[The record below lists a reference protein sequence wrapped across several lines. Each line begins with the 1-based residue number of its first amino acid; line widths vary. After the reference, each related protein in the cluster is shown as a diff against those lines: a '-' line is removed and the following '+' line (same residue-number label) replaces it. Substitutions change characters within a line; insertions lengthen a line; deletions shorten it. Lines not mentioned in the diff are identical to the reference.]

1 MLFINGGGSAPFPIL
16 PAGGVGPS
24 VLFVSNAHPSVPAP
38 TPILSPRALDFNPR
52 GWLRYAR
59 DWRAPPCVNIAPRV
73 SAGYGAVLPNSA
85 QRGQPNEVRT
95 SLRAI
100 DQLHPAIRNWFSG
113 QFAAPTPCQIEAW
126 PAILEG
132 RHALIAAPTGSG
144 KTLAA
149 FLAVIDRLVR
159 EAEGGGLADTTAV
172 VYVSPLKALGNDI
185 HRNLEA
191 PLLGIAREL
200 QRLGSGD
207 IAIRSGV
214 RTGDTPAAE
223 RLRMRRSPPHIL
235 VTTPESLY
243 ILLTSAGGRA
253 MLETAHTVIVDEVHA
268 VAATKRGAHLALS
281 LARLDALAGQ
291 GLRRIGLSATQRPID
306 EVARYLC
313 GEGPCHI
320 VDMGHRRAWDLGLV
334 LPQSP
339 LAAVMSN
346 EVWGEVYDRLAD
358 LITRH
363 RTTIVFVNT
372 RRMAERVAR
381 HLSERLDT
389 TGEAPCIAAHHGSLA
404 REHRLSAE
412 ARLKGGSLRALVAT
426 ASLELGIDVGEVDLC
441 CQIGS
446 PRSIATLLQR
456 VGRSGHAIAGLP
468 KGRLFPLSRDDL
480 IECSALLEA
489 ARRGEIDRLAVP
501 PGAVDVLA
509 QQLVA
514 IVAAEDYDEDRLFDL
529 VRGTHPYRALTRPE
543 LEAVVR
549 LLSEGYSG
557 RWGRRAA
564 YLHRDAVNRRL
575 RPRRGARLIAV
586 TSGGAIPEIADYE
599 VRE

>member
-1 MLFINGGGSAPFPIL
+1 GSP
-16 PAGGVGPS
+16 
-24 VLFVSNAHPSVPAP
+24 
-38 TPILSPRALDFNPR
+38 
-52 GWLRYAR
+52 
-59 DWRAPPCVNIAPRV
+59 
-73 SAGYGAVLPNSA
+73 
-85 QRGQPNEVRT
+85 
-95 SLRAI
+95 
-100 DQLHPAIRNWFSG
+100 
-113 QFAAPTPCQIEAW
+113 
-126 PAILEG
+126 
-132 RHALIAAPTGSG
+132 
-144 KTLAA
+144 
-149 FLAVIDRLVR
+149 
-159 EAEGGGLADTTAV
+159 
-172 VYVSPLKALGNDI
+172 
-185 HRNLEA
+185 
-191 PLLGIAREL
+191 
-200 QRLGSGD
+200 D

-223 RLRMRRSPPHIL
+223 RLRMRRQPPHIL

-268 VAATKRGAHLALS
+268 VCATKRGAHLALS
-281 LARLDALAGQ
+281 LARLDALAGKQ
-291 GLRRIGLSATQRPID
+291 LRRIGLSATQRPID

-320 VDMGHRRAWDLGLV
+320 VDMGHRRAWDLDLV

-358 LITRH
+358 LIARH
-363 RTTIVFVNT
+363 RTTLVFVNT

-389 TGEAPCIAAHHGSLA
+389 TGEASCIAAHHGSLA

-412 ARLKGGSLRALVAT
+412 ARLKEGSLRTLVAT

-489 ARRGEIDRLAVP
+489 ARRGELDRLTVP
-501 PGAVDVLA
+501 PGAIDVLA

-514 IVAAEDYDEDRLFDL
+514 IVAAEDYGEDWLFDL
-529 VRGTHPYRALTRPE
+529 VRGAHPYRALTRSE
-543 LEAVVR
+543 FAAVVR
-549 LLSEGYSG
+549 CLSEGYSG

-586 TSGGAIPEIADYE
+586 TSGGAIPEIADFE
-599 VRE
+599 VREEPGGGFVGTLNEDFAIES

>member
-1 MLFINGGGSAPFPIL
+1 M
-16 PAGGVGPS
+16 
-24 VLFVSNAHPSVPAP
+24 
-38 TPILSPRALDFNPR
+38 
-52 GWLRYAR
+52 
-59 DWRAPPCVNIAPRV
+59 
-73 SAGYGAVLPNSA
+73 
-85 QRGQPNEVRT
+85 
-95 SLRAI
+95 RAI
-100 DQLHPAIRNWFSG
+100 DDLHPAIRNWFCG
-113 QFAAPTPCQIEAW
+113 RFAAPTPCQIEAW

-159 EAEGGGLADTTAV
+159 EAEGGGLADTTGV

-191 PLLGIAREL
+191 PLSGITSEL
-200 QRLGSGD
+200 ERLGSPD
-207 IAIRSGV
+207 ITIRSAV

-268 VAATKRGAHLALS
+268 VYATKRGAHLALS
-281 LARLDALAGQ
+281 LARLDALAGKH
-291 GLRRIGLSATQRPID
+291 LRRIGLSATQRPID

-320 VDMGHRRAWDLGLV
+320 VDMGHRRAWDLDLV

-339 LAAVMSN
+339 LTAVMSN
-346 EVWGEVYDRLAD
+346 EVWGEIYDRLAD
-358 LITRH
+358 LIARH

-389 TGEAPCIAAHHGSLA
+389 SGEASCIAAHHGSLA

-412 ARLKGGSLRALVAT
+412 ARLKEGSLRTLVAT

-446 PRSIATLLQR
+446 PR
-456 VGRSGHAIAGLP
+456 
-468 KGRLFPLSRDDL
+468 
-480 IECSALLEA
+480 
-489 ARRGEIDRLAVP
+489 
-501 PGAVDVLA
+501 
-509 QQLVA
+509 
-514 IVAAEDYDEDRLFDL
+514 
-529 VRGTHPYRALTRPE
+529 
-543 LEAVVR
+543 
-549 LLSEGYSG
+549 
-557 RWGRRAA
+557 
-564 YLHRDAVNRRL
+564 
-575 RPRRGARLIAV
+575 
-586 TSGGAIPEIADYE
+586 
-599 VRE
+599 